1 MIANNFRSVNLSMA
15 VDMIHHVERRFDIIF
30 TDYTFQM
37 LAEYIAIA
45 LFRVDVEKELK
56 PDELDLSNRMCD
68 AASDGDAGIET
79 EQQVQKNGFIMT
91 EHEHMAKEAA
101 GFLERYHGISLAQPE
116 IMYLAM
122 LFSCAEGQNR
132 VVMSCEEALSIEDE
146 MIVYLSNLLA
156 ANLIEN
162 ELLRESMRSF
172 YRAPLRGLI
181 LA

>member
-1 MIANNFRSVNLSMA
+1 MRHFCRYPISDKQVIKTDDHRLSRRAAEVIANNFRSVNLSMA

-56 PDELDLSNRMCD
+56 TDELDLPNRMCD
-68 AASDGDAGIET
+68 DASDGDAGTGT

-91 EHEHMAKEAA
+91 EHENMAREAA
-101 GFLERYHGISLAQPE
+101 GFLDRHHGISLSQPE

-122 LFSCAEGQNR
+122 LFSCAEDKT
-132 VVMSCEEALSIEDE
+132 ALSCP
-146 MIVYLSNLLA
+146 VRRRLA
-156 ANLIEN
+156 
-162 ELLRESMRSF
+162 
-172 YRAPLRGLI
+172 
-181 LA
+181 

>member
-56 PDELDLSNRMCD
+56 SGEQ
-68 AASDGDAGIET
+68 

-101 GFLERYHGISLAQPE
+101 GFLERYHGISLSQPE

-122 LFSCAEGQNR
+122 LFPVPR
-132 VVMSCEEALSIEDE
+132 VKTALSCP
-146 MIVYLSNLLA
+146 VRRHLA
-156 ANLIEN
+156 
-162 ELLRESMRSF
+162 
-172 YRAPLRGLI
+172 
-181 LA
+181 